1 MLLLTLL
8 RRPLACTALLVTTL
22 GLTQCHQSEIVP
34 LLPPESTMGANK
46 SGCVVEGQLLVPWD
60 KGGKSGTNL
69 AVRLGTTASTSNFS
83 LGISDLQDNSK
94 PFIMLTADS
103 LVLTEGKSYPFT
115 FSAHKGVVQAVCLTA
130 TGGYTTTMPTSGT
143 PTITK
148 LDQQALLLAGRFE
161 FVATNQA
168 TGRQVTITQ
177 GRFDYKTN

>member
-1 MLLLTLL
+1 MLLLALL

-22 GLTQCHQSEIVP
+22 SLTQCHQSNVTP
-34 LLPPESTMGANK
+34 ALPPESTTGANK
-46 SGCVVEGQLLVPWD
+46 SGCVVEGQVLVPRD
-60 KGGKSGTNL
+60 KAGKSGTNL
-69 AVRLGTTASTSNFS
+69 AFRLGSTASSSNFS
-83 LGISDLQDNSK
+83 LGIRDLQDDSK

-103 LVLTEGKSYPFT
+103 LVLAEGQSYPFT

-143 PTITK
+143 LTITK
-148 LDQQALLLAGRFE
+148 LDRQAMLLAGRFE

-168 TGRQVTITQ
+168 TGRQVSITQ